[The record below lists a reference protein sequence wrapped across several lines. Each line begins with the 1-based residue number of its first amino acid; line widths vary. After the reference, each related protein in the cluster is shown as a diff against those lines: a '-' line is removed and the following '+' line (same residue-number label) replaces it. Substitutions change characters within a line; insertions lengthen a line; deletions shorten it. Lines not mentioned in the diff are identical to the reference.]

1 MSKFRGDNMDE
12 EKLKNDNDLNED
24 IPEELIDI
32 VSKVLLFVENI
43 DERKNA

>member
-1 MSKFRGDNMDE
+1 MDE
-12 EKLKNDNDLNED
+12 QKLKSDNDLNED

-43 DERKNA
+43 DERRSKKG